1 MMCGIL
7 ITLLFAVVDTTIRNS
22 IDYSTSLGNC
32 TYDAPVF
39 ASVIGE
45 SVLGCFGKFD
55 IVRTHSYEHTKFFDI
70 NKRSWIRIRK
80 IKSAKKW
87 CVSQW
92 VDVPT
97 KTFPIYHH
105 RIDFTPPDH
114 GQLLYLRGHDTHILI
129 RTFGKELEPRSTTE
143 PIRTTTPSTT
153 GLFSSTTGYART
165 TKLVP
170 WTTEPIRTTTP
181 STTGSARACVECIGI
196 GCGVTI
202 VSVII
207 TGCLVRQYYLR
218 RMKVTNELIRMDSIT
233 ESVSASSETSFV

>member
-1 MMCGIL
+1 MMMYAIL

-153 GLFSSTTGYART
+153 G
-165 TKLVP
+165 
-170 WTTEPIRTTTP
+170 
-181 STTGSARACVECIGI
+181 SARACVECIGI